1 MEADEAWHQTDRLH
15 AGSGKGDPFAAAI
28 RATRMPMIITD
39 PRQPDN
45 PIVFVNNAF
54 LSLAGYEREEI
65 LGRNCRFL
73 QGPDTDRGEVAK
85 LRAAIDN
92 VTDISVELLNYRKDG
107 TKFWNAL
114 YVSPVVDESGD
125 LQFFFASQLDV
136 TGRKHAE
143 REIFEAKEHFEK
155 ISEERTREF
164 HATLQELQATNAKL
178 EQALETQNA
187 LLHEVDHRVK
197 NNLQMVSSLI
207 LLQSRT
213 RPCLLHQIKRCSAPC
228 TGGFTSPTTS
238 RASMSG
244 SSSVI
249 SSRTSSASRPA
260 SASKSNSISRP

>member
-213 RPCLLHQIKRCSAPC
+213 ALACC
-228 TGGFTSPTTS
+228 T
-238 RASMSG
+238 R
-244 SSSVI
+244 
-249 SSRTSSASRPA
+249 SSAARHRAPAALPVRRRHALRCRGVRP
-260 SASKSNSISRP
+260 